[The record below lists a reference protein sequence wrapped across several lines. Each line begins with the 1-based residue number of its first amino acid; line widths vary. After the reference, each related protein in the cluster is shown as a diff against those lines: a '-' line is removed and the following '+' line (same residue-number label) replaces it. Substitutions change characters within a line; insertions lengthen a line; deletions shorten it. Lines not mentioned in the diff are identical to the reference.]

1 MPASRAR
8 PPRRRALAA
17 LAFAVTTLAAAL
29 AVLLTRAE
37 DRPPGRAG
45 PPAPEVARPP
55 RAHPAPAGPFGA
67 RLLHR
72 TQLRVRPGGRVVRAI
87 GRLTGYGSERVLAV
101 VRHRGRWLGV
111 LSDHVS
117 NSHVAW
123 IPAAAAEL
131 LHEPYRLDVD
141 LSARL
146 LTVRHE
152 GLVVRRVRVAIGRA
166 DTSTPTGRFAVT
178 DSLRIDPRSPAY
190 GCCALAL
197 TARQP
202 NVPQGW
208 SGGDRVAI
216 HGTVNEATIGTPA
229 SSGCMRAA
237 EADMRWLLRRI
248 TLGSQVRVR
257 A

>member
-1 MPASRAR
+1 VRASGSIG
-8 PPRRRALAA
+8 RRALATA
-17 LAFAVTTLAAAL
+17 GCAVAVL
-29 AVLLTRAE
+29 AVGIALLLTRGH
-37 DRPPGRAG
+37 DRPTRRATA
-45 PPAPEVARPP
+45 PAPEAPGVPSARP
-55 RAHPAPAGPFGA
+55 APSGPLGA
-67 RLLHR
+67 RLLRR
-72 TQLRVRPGGRVVRAI
+72 TQLRERPGGRVVRAV

-101 VRHRGRWLGV
+101 VERRGRWLGV
-111 LSDHVS
+111 LSDHVP
-117 NSHVAW
+117 NSRVAW
-123 IPAAAAEL
+123 IPAAGAEL

-152 GLVVRRVRVAIGRA
+152 GRVVRRVRVAIGRA

-178 DSLRIDPRSPAY
+178 DSLRISPGSPAY

-197 TARQP
+197 TGRQP

-216 HGTVNEATIGTPA
+216 HGTTNEATIGTPA

-237 EADMRWLLRRI
+237 DGDMRWLLRRI
-248 TLGSQVRVR
+248 TLGAPVRIR